1 MTNSK
6 RVLRTCVFVIVSLL
20 LTVCLAIVGVG
31 FVNTTTASAD
41 EDWAMPVL
49 KTTYYRDD
57 EIKIPNGIL
66 SIERQDYDAIPVLYY
81 PDGRAYSKQIY
92 NLDQTGLYTVEFCAN
107 VDG

>member
-41 EDWAMPVL
+41 EDWAMP
-49 KTTYYRDD
+49 D
-57 EIKIPNGIL
+57 E
-66 SIERQDYDAIPVLYY
+66 DWAMPVL
-81 PDGRAYSKQIY
+81 
-92 NLDQTGLYTVEFCAN
+92 
-107 VDG
+107 

>member
-41 EDWAMPVL
+41 EDWAMPDEDWAMPVL

-66 SIERQDYDAIPVLYY
+66 SIERQDYDAIPVL
-81 PDGRAYSKQIY
+81 
-92 NLDQTGLYTVEFCAN
+92 
-107 VDG
+107 